1 MHLARNICQVML
13 DTANHPELSDYIRV
27 MVFNTTDPFASIPV
41 DISKVSMARGS
52 PRAGRRGQSQ
62 TLMKP
67 LSSNDA
73 EGSRHIGP
81 KPAREASIRF
91 TGFLPEEHALTKIAK
106 QLHQARLAA
115 GARGES
121 WTLISTSWLSHI
133 RFVGVKHNKALMA
146 YNLLAFHVSVPVL
159 AGADCPDSERVGT
172 AGAGDASAALLQDYE
187 VATMLGM

>member
-1 MHLARNICQVML
+1 MHLAPNIFQVML

-41 DISKVSMARGS
+41 DISKISTGRGS

-62 TLMKP
+62 ALLNP

-115 GARGES
+115 GAQGEAWALIITSRHVGPEPRLVGWRQTQQSQWPLTRRLRMCVVLS
-121 WTLISTSWLSHI
+121 WQVPTVQTLN
-133 RFVGVKHNKALMA
+133 G
-146 YNLLAFHVSVPVL
+146 
-159 AGADCPDSERVGT
+159 
-172 AGAGDASAALLQDYE
+172 
-187 VATMLGM
+187 

>member
-1 MHLARNICQVML
+1 ML
-13 DTANHPELSDYIRV
+13 DTANHPELSDYLRI

-41 DISKVSMARGS
+41 DISKISMARANL
-52 PRAGRRGQSQ
+52 RAGRRGQSPA
-62 TLMKP
+62 LMKP

-115 GARGES
+115 GARGEAWALS
-121 WTLISTSWLSHI
+121 SQVGTLSQVWSI
-133 RFVGVKHNKALMA
+133 VVKHNKAGTA
-146 YNLLAFHVSVPVL
+146 FNLLAIHVSVPVW

-172 AGAGDASAALLQDYE
+172 AGPGDASAALLQDYE